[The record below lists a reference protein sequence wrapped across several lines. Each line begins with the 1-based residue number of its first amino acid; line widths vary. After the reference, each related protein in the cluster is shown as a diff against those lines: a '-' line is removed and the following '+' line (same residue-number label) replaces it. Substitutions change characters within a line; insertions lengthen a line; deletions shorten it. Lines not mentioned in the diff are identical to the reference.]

1 MYLLFRSMIWL
12 KRLRNKWNNMD
23 DKKDIIRG
31 SIADLLNDS
40 DVNLL
45 DDIDK
50 DTLTFNKTPST
61 LTTMERVTLE
71 QSRKKAQSV
80 MDGLLRVY
88 LSDNFISKS
97 EYIQAKVNLD
107 AMTLGNIMNQM
118 EISQRAINILMD
130 NIEIGDINPKL
141 FDALGKLQG
150 TFIDLVRTQTNY
162 IMNASDEYE
171 KLALD
176 KDVDAVETTATP
188 AKEIATG
195 YKSSNQKDL
204 MRLIRSTVSE
214 KEDK

>member
-1 MYLLFRSMIWL
+1 MSD
-12 KRLRNKWNNMD
+12 N
-23 DKKDIIRG
+23 KDIIRD
-31 SIADLLNDS
+31 SIADLLSDN
-40 DVNLL
+40 DVNLI
-45 DDIDK
+45 DDIDSQ
-50 DTLTFNKTPST
+50 TLTFNKVPST
-61 LTTMERVTLE
+61 VSKSEMITLE
-71 QSRKKAQSV
+71 QSRSKAKGV
-80 MDGLLRVY
+80 MEALLKVY

-97 EYIQAKVNLD
+97 EYAQAKVNLD

-150 TFIDLVRTQTNY
+150 TFIDLVRTQTTY

-176 KDVDAVETTATP
+176 KDTVVDVSPST
-188 AKEIATG
+188 AKEISTG
-195 YKSSNQKDL
+195 FKSSSQKDL
-204 MRLIRSTVSE
+204 MRLIRNVSD

>member
-1 MYLLFRSMIWL
+1 MSD
-12 KRLRNKWNNMD
+12 N
-23 DKKDIIRG
+23 KDIIRD
-31 SIADLLNDS
+31 SIADLLSDN
-40 DVNLL
+40 DVNLI
-45 DDIDK
+45 DDIDSQ
-50 DTLTFNKTPST
+50 TLTFNKVPST
-61 LTTMERVTLE
+61 VSKSEMITLE
-71 QSRKKAQSV
+71 QFRSKAKGV
-80 MDGLLRVY
+80 MEALLKVY

-97 EYIQAKVNLD
+97 EYAQAKVNLD

-150 TFIDLVRTQTNY
+150 TFIDLVRTQTTY

-176 KDVDAVETTATP
+176 KDTVVDASPST
-188 AKEIATG
+188 AKEISTG
-195 YKSSNQKDL
+195 FKSNSQKDL
-204 MRLIRSTVSE
+204 MRLIRNVSD

>member
-1 MYLLFRSMIWL
+1 MSD
-12 KRLRNKWNNMD
+12 N
-23 DKKDIIRG
+23 KDIIRD
-31 SIADLLNDS
+31 SIADLLADN
-40 DVNLL
+40 DVNLI
-45 DDIDK
+45 DDIDSQ
-50 DTLTFNKTPST
+50 TLTFNKVPST
-61 LTTMERVTLE
+61 VSKSEMITLE
-71 QSRKKAQSV
+71 QSRSKAKGV
-80 MDGLLRVY
+80 MEALLKVY

-97 EYIQAKVNLD
+97 EYAQAKVNLD

-150 TFIDLVRTQTNY
+150 TFIDLVRTQTTY

-176 KDVDAVETTATP
+176 KDTIADASPST
-188 AKEIATG
+188 AKEISTG
-195 YKSSNQKDL
+195 FKSSSQKDL
-204 MRLIRSTVSE
+204 MRLIRNVSD

>member
-1 MYLLFRSMIWL
+1 MSD
-12 KRLRNKWNNMD
+12 N
-23 DKKDIIRG
+23 KDIIRD
-31 SIADLLNDS
+31 SIADLLTDN
-40 DVNLL
+40 DVNLI
-45 DDIDK
+45 DDIDSQ
-50 DTLTFNKTPST
+50 TLTFNKVPST
-61 LTTMERVTLE
+61 VSKSEMITLE
-71 QSRKKAQSV
+71 QSRSKAKGV
-80 MDGLLRVY
+80 MEALLKVY

-97 EYIQAKVNLD
+97 EYAQAKVNLD

-150 TFIDLVRTQTNY
+150 TFIDLVRTQTTY

-176 KDVDAVETTATP
+176 KDSVADASPST
-188 AKEIATG
+188 AKEISTG
-195 YKSSNQKDL
+195 FKSSSQKDL
-204 MRLIRSTVSE
+204 MRLIRNVSD

>member
-1 MYLLFRSMIWL
+1 MSD
-12 KRLRNKWNNMD
+12 N
-23 DKKDIIRG
+23 KDIIRD
-31 SIADLLNDS
+31 SIADLLSDN
-40 DVNLL
+40 DVNLI
-45 DDIDK
+45 DDIDSQ
-50 DTLTFNKTPST
+50 TLTFNKVPST
-61 LTTMERVTLE
+61 VSKSEMITLE
-71 QSRKKAQSV
+71 QSRSKAKGV
-80 MDGLLRVY
+80 MEALLKVY

-97 EYIQAKVNLD
+97 EYAQAKVNLD

-150 TFIDLVRTQTNY
+150 TFIDLVRTQTTY

-176 KDVDAVETTATP
+176 KDTVADASPST
-188 AKEIATG
+188 AKEISTG
-195 YKSSNQKDL
+195 FKSNSQKDL
-204 MRLIRSTVSE
+204 MRLIRNVSD

>member
-1 MYLLFRSMIWL
+1 MSD
-12 KRLRNKWNNMD
+12 N
-23 DKKDIIRG
+23 KDIIRD
-31 SIADLLNDS
+31 SIADLLADN

-45 DDIDK
+45 DDIDSQ
-50 DTLTFNKTPST
+50 TLTFNKVPST
-61 LTTMERVTLE
+61 VSKSEMITLE
-71 QSRKKAQSV
+71 QSRSKAKGV
-80 MDGLLRVY
+80 MEALLKVY

-97 EYIQAKVNLD
+97 EYAQAKVNLD

-150 TFIDLVRTQTNY
+150 TFIDLVRTQTTY

-176 KDVDAVETTATP
+176 KDTVADASPST
-188 AKEIATG
+188 AKEISTG
-195 YKSSNQKDL
+195 FKSSSQKDL
-204 MRLIRSTVSE
+204 MRLIRKVSD

>member
-1 MYLLFRSMIWL
+1 MSD
-12 KRLRNKWNNMD
+12 N
-23 DKKDIIRG
+23 KDIIRD
-31 SIADLLNDS
+31 SIADLLSDN
-40 DVNLL
+40 DVNLI
-45 DDIDK
+45 DDIDSQ
-50 DTLTFNKTPST
+50 TLTFNKVPST
-61 LTTMERVTLE
+61 VSKSEMITLE
-71 QSRKKAQSV
+71 QSRSKAKGV
-80 MDGLLRVY
+80 MEALLKVY

-97 EYIQAKVNLD
+97 EYAQAKVNLD

-150 TFIDLVRTQTNY
+150 TFIDLVRTQTTY

-176 KDVDAVETTATP
+176 KDTIADASPST
-188 AKEIATG
+188 AKEISTG
-195 YKSSNQKDL
+195 FKSNSRKDL
-204 MRLIRSTVSE
+204 MRLIRNLSD

>member
-1 MYLLFRSMIWL
+1 MSD
-12 KRLRNKWNNMD
+12 N
-23 DKKDIIRG
+23 KDIIRD
-31 SIADLLNDS
+31 SIADLLSDN
-40 DVNLL
+40 DVNLI
-45 DDIDK
+45 DDIDSQ
-50 DTLTFNKTPST
+50 TLTFNKVPST
-61 LTTMERVTLE
+61 VSKSEMITLE
-71 QSRKKAQSV
+71 QSRSKAKGV
-80 MDGLLRVY
+80 MEALLKVY

-97 EYIQAKVNLD
+97 EYAQAKVNLD

-150 TFIDLVRTQTNY
+150 TFIDLVRTQTTY

-176 KDVDAVETTATP
+176 KDTVADASPST
-188 AKEIATG
+188 AKEISTG
-195 YKSSNQKDL
+195 FKASRQKDL
-204 MRLIRSTVSE
+204 MRLIRNVSD

>member
-1 MYLLFRSMIWL
+1 MSD
-12 KRLRNKWNNMD
+12 N
-23 DKKDIIRG
+23 KDIIRD
-31 SIADLLNDS
+31 SIADLLADN

-45 DDIDK
+45 DDIDSQ
-50 DTLTFNKTPST
+50 TLTFNKVPST
-61 LTTMERVTLE
+61 VSKSEMITLE
-71 QSRKKAQSV
+71 QSRSKAKGV
-80 MDGLLRVY
+80 MEALLKVY

-97 EYIQAKVNLD
+97 EYAQAKVNLD

-150 TFIDLVRTQTNY
+150 TFIDLVRTQTTY

-176 KDVDAVETTATP
+176 KDTIADASPST
-188 AKEIATG
+188 AKEISTG
-195 YKSSNQKDL
+195 FKSSSQKDL
-204 MRLIRSTVSE
+204 MRLIRNVSD

>member
-1 MYLLFRSMIWL
+1 MSD
-12 KRLRNKWNNMD
+12 N
-23 DKKDIIRG
+23 KDIIRD
-31 SIADLLNDS
+31 SIADLLADN
-40 DVNLL
+40 DVNLI
-45 DDIDK
+45 DDIDSQ
-50 DTLTFNKTPST
+50 TLTFNKVPST
-61 LTTMERVTLE
+61 VSKSEMITLE
-71 QSRKKAQSV
+71 QSRSKAKGV
-80 MDGLLRVY
+80 MEALLKVY

-97 EYIQAKVNLD
+97 EYAQAKVNLD

-171 KLALD
+171 KIALD
-176 KDVDAVETTATP
+176 KDTVMDTTSASP
-188 AKEIATG
+188 ASEISSG
-195 YKSSNQKDL
+195 FKSNSQKDL
-204 MRLIRSTVSE
+204 MRLIRKVSD

>member
-1 MYLLFRSMIWL
+1 MSD
-12 KRLRNKWNNMD
+12 N
-23 DKKDIIRG
+23 KDIIRD
-31 SIADLLNDS
+31 SIADLLADN

-45 DDIDK
+45 DDIDSQ
-50 DTLTFNKTPST
+50 TLTFNKVPST
-61 LTTMERVTLE
+61 VSKSEMITLE
-71 QSRKKAQSV
+71 QSRSKAKGV
-80 MDGLLRVY
+80 MEALLKVY

-97 EYIQAKVNLD
+97 EYAQAKVNLD

-150 TFIDLVRTQTNY
+150 TFIDLVRTQTTY

-176 KDVDAVETTATP
+176 KDTVADASPST
-188 AKEIATG
+188 AKEISTG
-195 YKSSNQKDL
+195 FKSNSQKDL
-204 MRLIRSTVSE
+204 MRLIRNVSD

>member
-1 MYLLFRSMIWL
+1 MSD
-12 KRLRNKWNNMD
+12 N
-23 DKKDIIRG
+23 KDIIRD
-31 SIADLLNDS
+31 SIADLLSDN
-40 DVNLL
+40 DVNLI
-45 DDIDK
+45 DDIDSQ
-50 DTLTFNKTPST
+50 TLTFNKVPST
-61 LTTMERVTLE
+61 VSKSEMITLE
-71 QSRKKAQSV
+71 QSRSKAKGV
-80 MDGLLRVY
+80 MEALLKVY

-97 EYIQAKVNLD
+97 EYAQAKVNLD

-150 TFIDLVRTQTNY
+150 TFIDLVRTQTTY

-176 KDVDAVETTATP
+176 KDTVVDASPST
-188 AKEIATG
+188 AKEISTG
-195 YKSSNQKDL
+195 FKSNSQKDL
-204 MRLIRSTVSE
+204 MRLIRNVSD

>member
-1 MYLLFRSMIWL
+1 MSD
-12 KRLRNKWNNMD
+12 N
-23 DKKDIIRG
+23 KDIIRD
-31 SIADLLNDS
+31 SIADLLADN

-45 DDIDK
+45 DDIDSQ
-50 DTLTFNKTPST
+50 TLTFNKVPST
-61 LTTMERVTLE
+61 VSKSEMITLE
-71 QSRKKAQSV
+71 QSRSKAKGV
-80 MDGLLRVY
+80 MEALLKVY

-97 EYIQAKVNLD
+97 EYAQAKVNLD

-150 TFIDLVRTQTNY
+150 TFIDLVRTQTTY

-176 KDVDAVETTATP
+176 KDSVVDASPST
-188 AKEIATG
+188 AKEISTG
-195 YKSSNQKDL
+195 FKSSSQKDL
-204 MRLIRSTVSE
+204 MRLIRNVSD